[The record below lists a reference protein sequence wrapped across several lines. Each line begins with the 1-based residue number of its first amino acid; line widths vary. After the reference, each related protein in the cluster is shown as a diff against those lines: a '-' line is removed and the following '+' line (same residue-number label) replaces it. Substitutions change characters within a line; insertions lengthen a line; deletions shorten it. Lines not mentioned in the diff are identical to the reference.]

1 LPQLPSLPA
10 GVEADVSRGISE
22 ASSIAAAA
30 NKKPSQRGTSPPSR
44 TPDPVGELRFKLTID
59 DAEIGRF
66 SECTGLS
73 VEYDVQTYPE
83 GGENRFEHKLRGRL
97 KYPNLVLKRGVTHE
111 EALLKWFFQSQD
123 AEKRGSVTIT
133 LLGPEG
139 KKVRSFAFAGA
150 VPVKWTGPNFNAGST
165 SIAIE
170 SLELAHQ
177 GLVMGS

>member
-1 LPQLPSLPA
+1 MPQLPSLPV
-10 GVEADVSRGISE
+10 GVEGEVRFGASE

-30 NKKPSQRGTSPPSR
+30 NKKPSDRGTAPP
-44 TPDPVGELRFKLTID
+44 TKHPDPVGELRFKLTID
-59 DAEIGRF
+59 DVELGRF

-73 VEYDVQTYPE
+73 VEYDVQAYQE

-97 KYPNLVLKRGVTHE
+97 KYTNLTLKRGVTHE
-111 EALLKWFFQSQD
+111 DALLKWFFQTQD
-123 AEKRGSVTIT
+123 AEKRGSVTLE
-133 LLGPEG
+133 LLGPDG
-139 KKVRSFAFAGA
+139 KRVRSFAFAGA
-150 VPVKWTGPNFNAGST
+150 FPVKWTGPNFNAGST